1 MKAEV
6 SGVGGGDD
14 AGMVR
19 TDDKEEEGGES
30 GFDAAALTDV
40 EERINASS
48 SRLHG
53 IDGLDTRVCVCKK
66 CNQRLLGFAVAV
78 HHHELHE
85 VHE

>member
-30 GFDAAALTDV
+30 GLAAASLTDV

-48 SRLHG
+48 SGLHG
-53 IDGLDTRVCVCKK
+53 IDGLDTRVCVCKL
-66 CNQRLLGFAVAV
+66 CNQRLLGFAMAV